1 MKNYKTITINS
12 CLSNIYFDV
21 IAYQMEVENNK
32 TLAVSN
38 LFDELISEIKNQ
50 YQITDVV
57 NIPKLKYSR
66 DGYKSL
72 GIDPSRYRLATES
85 LIRRIVKGFDVYRI
99 NDIVD
104 LGNILSVKT
113 NRSVCVVDCDKLVGN
128 ITITKGKKEDIYEGI
143 NRGLVNITNMP
154 VYCDSVSPFG
164 TPTSDTM
171 RTAVSDETKNI
182 LVMIIC
188 FDKSDYCQ
196 DEQLLIDLYKTYA
209 NAKEIT
215 KLNVL
220 RMQDEV

>member
-32 TLAVSN
+32 TLSVSQ
-38 LFDELISEIKNQ
+38 LFDELISEIKNK

-113 NRSVCVVDCDKLVGN
+113 NRSVCVVDSDKLVGD
-128 ITITKGKKEDIYEGI
+128 ITITKGTKEDIYEGI
-143 NRGLVNITNMP
+143 NRGLINITNMP
-154 VYCDSVSPFG
+154 VYCDDISPFG

-171 RTAVSDETKNI
+171 RTAVSDETRNI

-188 FDKSDYCQ
+188 FDSSDKEQ
-196 DEQLLIDLYKTYA
+196 DESILINLYKTYA